1 MAYVTRALTQLPF
14 GNIIGGPMK
23 AAIEAQALAARS
35 TIEFIQTVG
44 FEKQNDDALFPSID
58 GTGKSSDTNS
68 SFGKIRTVTFE
79 YKQQNVNG
87 TETDA
92 TLTVPLLTIVPIPF
106 LRIDEMTIDFMAKMA
121 EEYKHKN
128 ATSDNLDIAVDS
140 KFQYKAFWSPVSVNF
155 NVAVS
160 SKHSATSENS
170 SRFST
175 EATMSVH
182 VRAVQDSM
190 PGGMA
195 KILQILENAIK
206 SPPVAVAATPTPP

>member
-1 MAYVTRALTQLPF
+1 MGYVTRALTQLPF

-44 FEKQNDDALFPSID
+44 FEQQNDDALFPSID
-58 GTGKSSDTNS
+58 AASGKVSDTNS
-68 SFGKIRTVTFE
+68 SFGKVRTVTFE
-79 YKQQNVNG
+79 YQQQNVNG
-87 TETDA
+87 TETKA

-106 LRIDEMTIDFMAKMA
+106 LRIDEMTIDFMAKMT

-128 ATSDNLDIAVDS
+128 STNTNLDIAVNS
-140 KFQYKAFWSPVSVNF
+140 NFQYKAFWSPVSANF

-160 SKHSATSENS
+160 SKHSASSENS

-206 SPPVAVAATPTPP
+206 SPPVEVAPTP